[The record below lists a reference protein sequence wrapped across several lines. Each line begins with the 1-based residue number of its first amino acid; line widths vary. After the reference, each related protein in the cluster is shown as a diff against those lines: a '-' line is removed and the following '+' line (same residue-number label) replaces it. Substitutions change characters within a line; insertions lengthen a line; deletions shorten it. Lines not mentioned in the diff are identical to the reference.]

1 MNASADESGKQSE
14 LMLRVR
20 EAYLRTRELR
30 SRLAALRSENLHA
43 PGSQSL
49 SQSLSLRA
57 RAERQAADRERLEA
71 ELATKLELDA
81 AERALSDAEAAVQDS
96 LDGNG
101 DEWMSG
107 VGSR

>member
-30 SRLAALRSENLHA
+30 SRLAALRSEDLHL
-43 PGSQSL
+43 PD
-49 SQSLSLRA
+49 SQSLSLRE

-81 AERALSDAEAAVQDS
+81 AEQALSDAEAAVQES
-96 LDGNG
+96 LSGNG
-101 DEWMSG
+101 DEWMHG
-107 VGSR
+107 AGTR

>member
-30 SRLAALRSENLHA
+30 SRLAALRSEDLHL
-43 PGSQSL
+43 PD
-49 SQSLSLRA
+49 SQSLSLRE

-71 ELATKLELDA
+71 ELATKLEFDA
-81 AERALSDAEAAVQDS
+81 AEQALSDAEAAVQES
-96 LDGNG
+96 LSGNG
-101 DEWMSG
+101 DEWMNG
-107 VGSR
+107 AGTR